1 MVDRSKYAKS
11 SQQSV
16 SNIMFWA
23 VGILL
28 VFTMLS
34 VWFVCGLYA
43 KYVVTDSASDSARVA
58 EGSDFELWEHKA
70 NLVNGIYVLDE
81 EEKVLEN
88 AYEKVIPGVDIAKD
102 PFISIDAEL
111 EVSYQLY
118 IRVIESAYFPENVTY
133 ELTEDWELVNKTLNI
148 YKYKYVFDAGSKYKD
163 EIQILK
169 NDKLYVGEHYV
180 GEGKEFSLAFDAW
193 MRQVD

>member
-70 NLVNGIYVLDE
+70 TLVNGIYVLDE

-102 PFISIDAEL
+102 PFITIDAEL

>member
-34 VWFVCGLYA
+34 VWFVSGLYA
-43 KYVVTDSASDSARVA
+43 KYVVTDSTSDSARVA

-133 ELTEDWELVNKTLNI
+133 KLTDDWVPVNETLNI

>member
-88 AYEKVIPGVDIAKD
+88 AYEKVIPGVEIAKD